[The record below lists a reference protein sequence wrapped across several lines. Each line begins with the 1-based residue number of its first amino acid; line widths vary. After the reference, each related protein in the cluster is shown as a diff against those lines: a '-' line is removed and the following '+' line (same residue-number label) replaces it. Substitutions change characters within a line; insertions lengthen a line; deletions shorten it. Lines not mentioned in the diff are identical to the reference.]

1 MSSSS
6 SEDESRDPDDCPPAK
21 KKKPMTTAG
30 LRMPVPI
37 KVALS
42 TSVNLLE
49 QQSSKLDLIQVGQ
62 KNGLALSE
70 LLALIM
76 NSNARYAAK

>member
-21 KKKPMTTAG
+21 KKKPIMTAG
-30 LRMPVPI
+30 LRTPAPI
-37 KVALS
+37 IVALL
-42 TSVNLLE
+42 TSVNFLE
-49 QQSSKLDLIQVGQ
+49 LQSSKLDLIQVGQ

-76 NSNARYAAK
+76 NTNARYAAK